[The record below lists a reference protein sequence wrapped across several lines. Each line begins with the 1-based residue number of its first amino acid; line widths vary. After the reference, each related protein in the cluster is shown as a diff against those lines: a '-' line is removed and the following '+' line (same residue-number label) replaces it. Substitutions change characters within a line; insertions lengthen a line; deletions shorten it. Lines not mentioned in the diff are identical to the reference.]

1 MKIPNILNCI
11 ARKWASSHDSR
22 GSSPMPPSFRLPT
35 SVGTPKIFGIGL
47 AKTGTTSLHFALE
60 LLGFRSA
67 HASSVLCDVINQE
80 ARDHRPMLSTLES
93 QYDAFLDWP
102 ISYFYPHLDCRF
114 PGSKFILTLR
124 NAKARYSSAR
134 RHIEEDQAREKRDL
148 SYAWTSLVPKKAFI
162 HEDERYTA
170 EVTSYFENRS
180 QDLLVIRIADGEGW
194 TELCKFLGVPV
205 PSVPFPHHRSLG
217 SHETQFL
224 RQSRVASRPVHLD
237 LEPWEHRSSTEELA
251 SAKS

>member
-1 MKIPNILNCI
+1 M
-11 ARKWASSHDSR
+11 S
-22 GSSPMPPSFRLPT
+22 PSFDPHTRI
-35 SVGTPKIFGIGL
+35 GMPKIFGIGL

-80 ARDHRPMLSTLES
+80 ARDHRPLLSTLES

-102 ISYFYPHLDCRF
+102 ISYFYPDLDCRF

-124 NAKARYSSAR
+124 DAKARYSSAR
-134 RHIEEDQAREKRDL
+134 RHVKEDQARKKRGL
-148 SYAWTSLVPKKAFI
+148 SYAWTSLVSEKAFI
-162 HEDERYTA
+162 REDDRYTA
-170 EVTSYFENRS
+170 AVMSYFENRS

-194 TELCKFLGVPV
+194 TELCKFLGVLV
-205 PSVPFPHHRSLG
+205 PSVPFPHHRALG

-224 RQSRVASRPVHLD
+224 RQSQVASRPVRVD
-237 LEPWEHRSSTEELA
+237 LKPWEHRSTGE
-251 SAKS
+251 SARVEKLILPQA